1 MDMDLLNCFHKQK
14 CVCRIHRTFGSKVV
28 HFYVL
33 FLKFTKGYILG
44 SRKRSESIYFCLE
57 AFIESYSD
65 ERQLVRFT
73 SKFSCVSMIAVLKNL

>member
-1 MDMDLLNCFHKQK
+1 MDMDLLNCFRKQK

-44 SRKRSESIYFCLE
+44 NRKRSESISFCLE

-65 ERQLVRFT
+65 ESQLV
-73 SKFSCVSMIAVLKNL
+73 VP